1 MAAPAR
7 PGRPRVRDHPPARPR
22 RLTTQ
27 DLRRLLRTVLDTGVL
42 RTPVPVPAPAG
53 FHLDTP
59 AAVEPW
65 PGREFTAADGRR
77 ATVSARGLQ
86 VGDVQVTWSSL
97 VAAYVSGDRWSL
109 VSRRGLRLDLRPGEF
124 GAEFL
129 AELRDRVPTS
139 VRIDR
144 VRTENEEAT

>member
-1 MAAPAR
+1 MTTLQ
-7 PGRPRVRDHPPARPR
+7 RDLDA
-22 RLTTQ
+22 LTTD

-42 RTPVPVPAPAG
+42 RTPVPVPAPAS
-53 FHLDTP
+53 FPVDAP
-59 AAVEPW
+59 PAVESW
-65 PGREFTAADGRR
+65 PGREFVGADGVR

-97 VAAYVSGDRWSL
+97 VAAYVGGDSWTL

-124 GAEFL
+124 GPEFL
-129 AELRDRVPTS
+129 DELRDRVPTA

-144 VRTENEEAT
+144 VKGV